1 MSLFLIKIN
10 GRLHLIEI
18 KMKRIT
24 FKNISNDIT
33 KFSYVN
39 LSVYIV

>member
-10 GRLHLIEI
+10 GRLHLIKI
-18 KMKRIT
+18 KIKQIT

-33 KFSYVN
+33 
-39 LSVYIV
+39 